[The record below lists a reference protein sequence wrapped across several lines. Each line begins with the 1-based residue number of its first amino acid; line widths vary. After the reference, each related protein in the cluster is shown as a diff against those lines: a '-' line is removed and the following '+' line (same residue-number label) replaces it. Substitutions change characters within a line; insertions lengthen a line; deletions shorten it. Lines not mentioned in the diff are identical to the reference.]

1 VSPLRASIAD
11 ACDKHGLCSSTGISP
26 SNPALAAATGRAAPT
41 APQRGFKA
49 SKILNACFPCLLS
62 LTH

>member
-1 VSPLRASIAD
+1 MDCAAQRASARQTRRLQRPQ
-11 ACDKHGLCSSTGISP
+11 A
-26 SNPALAAATGRAAPT
+26 

>member
-1 VSPLRASIAD
+1 M
-11 ACDKHGLCSSTGISP
+11 CSSTGISP

-49 SKILNACFPCLLS
+49 SKILNACFSCLLS